1 MFTRAVRV
9 KKKKQNS
16 SIQGARVII
25 DALTVTLPP
34 PGAPRRDAFTI
45 TGSVGAA
52 SYMLPTFRKLAV
64 VLDVERLD

>member
-1 MFTRAVRV
+1 MLLALSSSVYACSQGE
-9 KKKKQNS
+9 KKKNS

-64 VLDVERLD
+64 M